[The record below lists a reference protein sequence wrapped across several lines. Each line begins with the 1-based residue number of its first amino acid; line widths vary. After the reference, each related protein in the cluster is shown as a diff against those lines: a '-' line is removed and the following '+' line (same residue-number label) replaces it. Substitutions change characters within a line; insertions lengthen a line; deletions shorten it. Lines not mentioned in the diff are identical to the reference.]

1 MNRKF
6 PKTDHL
12 LQFPAQIIGQHPGL
26 AKQFEG
32 IPVYHLDRII
42 EIVPQLGIRLAIIA
56 VPSPSAQKVAD
67 ALVAAGIEGI
77 LNFAPVTIAVPKHI
91 NLEGVDLAIEL
102 EQLSFAV
109 ANKQRRGS

>member
-1 MNRKF
+1 M
-6 PKTDHL
+6 
-12 LQFPAQIIGQHPGL
+12 
-26 AKQFEG
+26 
-32 IPVYHLDRII
+32 
-42 EIVPQLGIRLAIIA
+42 AIIA
-56 VPSPSAQKVAD
+56 VPAASAQKVAD

-109 ANKQRRGS
+109 INKPGRAN